1 MFEIHRVH
9 NVLVDIAKDQFLKL
23 GKEFTYSAKMEEEL
37 FRKYYYVDKLSQF
50 QKPIM
55 NSHKGRVK
63 PFMKLESDLET
74 SLGSSLTMGCLIMS
88 LHKNFIMG

>member
-9 NVLVDIAKDQFLKL
+9 NVLVDIENDQLLKL
-23 GKEFTYSAKMEEEL
+23 GKEFTNSAKMEEEF
-37 FRKYYYVDKLSQF
+37 FRKYYFVDKLSPF
-50 QKPIM
+50 EKTIM

-74 SLGSSLTMGCLIMS
+74 SPWGV
-88 LHKNFIMG
+88 